1 MKVVK
6 CLYLLF
12 IMGLTSCNPHKSQ
25 LSNDYVLY
33 QTFDEYS
40 MKGVKIKSG
49 KLQEPYVAIKKSD
62 STIIVR
68 ICYRGKE
75 QDKYIYYKNKGGYWY
90 SIIKDQVDPKLY
102 FTTLCD
108 TVPFYIE
115 KYFYND
121 TIMEH
126 SYYLEN
132 GFKKSLEQLVF
143 KTRNNIVEF
152 NLSANFRIRQNK
164 KFADLKQ
171 EIIDYKEKYPYD
183 DRELAHRDKNYIFYN
198 KVLRGDSIFL
208 YENDGKMNYK
218 LGCLKDI
225 RICNSLGEF
234 DPKKS
239 EDIALINNMMGIC
252 K

>member
-1 MKVVK
+1 MA
-6 CLYLLF
+6 
-12 IMGLTSCNPHKSQ
+12 LTSCNPHKSQ
-25 LSNDYVLY
+25 LSDGYVLY

-40 MKGVKIKSG
+40 MKGVNSNG
-49 KLQEPYVAIKKSD
+49 EKLQKPYVAIIKND
-62 STIIVR
+62 SAITVR
-68 ICYRGKE
+68 ICYSNGKE
-75 QDKYIYYKNKGGYWY
+75 KDKYIYYQNKGGYWY

-108 TVPFYIE
+108 TVPFYTE
-115 KYFYND
+115 RYFYND
-121 TIMEH
+121 TIMEY
-126 SYYLEN
+126 SYYLRN
-132 GFKKSLEQLVF
+132 GHKKSLEQLVL
-143 KTRNNIVEF
+143 KTRNSMIEF

-198 KVLRGDSIFL
+198 KVLQGDSIFL

-234 DPKKS
+234 DPTKS
-239 EDIALINNMMGIC
+239 ENIALVKNMRVIC